1 MATKIDIS
9 SLDSATKKKI
19 KQYTKRCE
27 QLANVVYKPVEISFK
42 CKIGAL
48 WDEGD
53 TASRIDGDE
62 LEIADIHIAKA
73 REKYLVEV
81 NKEIKQIIKFA
92 DSVAKKLKVDKKQFW
107 LEYFAH

>member
-1 MATKIDIS
+1 MATKLDIS

-19 KQYTKRCE
+19 KQYAKRCE
-27 QLANVVYKPVEISFK
+27 QLANVVYKTVEISFK
-42 CKIGAL
+42 CKIGAI

-62 LEIADIHIAKA
+62 LDIADTHIEKA
-73 REKYLVEV
+73 QEKYLVEI
-81 NKEIKQIIKFA
+81 NKEIKQICKFA
-92 DSVAKKLKVDKKQFW
+92 DSVAKKLNVDKEQFW